1 MYISLG
7 VAFLVALLYFWCTY
21 RHIREPDGG
30 RCDDASIEEAR
41 RLSIEIAREN
51 RLNNESV

>member
-1 MYISLG
+1 